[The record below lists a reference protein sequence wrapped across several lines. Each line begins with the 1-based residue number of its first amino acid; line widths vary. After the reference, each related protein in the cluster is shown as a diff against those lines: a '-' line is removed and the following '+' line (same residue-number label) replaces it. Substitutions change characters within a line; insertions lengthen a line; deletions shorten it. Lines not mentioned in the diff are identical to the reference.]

1 MIDLKP
7 VIYRALT
14 GDEELVSLLG
24 GPHVYQLTAP
34 DATVYPRIT
43 FFELNNLDSDYADDT
58 PMSARVSVQVDVWS
72 KGNYSAIVQRVNELM
87 ESIGFVRY
95 YSTDLYETDTGVYH
109 KALRYQAVR
118 EV

>member
-1 MIDLKP
+1 MIDLKSQ
-7 VIYRALT
+7 VYQVLAN
-14 GDEELVSLLG
+14 DQELITLLG
-24 GPHVYQLTAP
+24 GKRVYQIAAS
-34 DATVYPRIT
+34 DATVYPRVT
-43 FFELNNLDSDYADDT
+43 FFELDNVDADYADDA
-58 PMSARVSVQVDVWS
+58 PMSARVSIQVDVWS